1 MAVSA
6 FDVVNVN
13 IIKKVSPVGLKSK
26 IILLAIAPLIVA
38 TAIITYLGLQSARDL
53 ASQELSIYEFNL
65 VDAKKEAL
73 KNHVNIAMSAILPVL
88 ENDLLDDAEAQ
99 SQVKKIL
106 ANLRYEDDGYF
117 FAYEMSGVNLVHPTQ
132 PDFVG
137 KNLWDFQDRSGN
149 YLIQGLIHAA
159 KAGGGYHR
167 YIWEKPPLMKQE
179 DKLGYVIA
187 IDRWDWMMGTGLYLD
202 DIYAELAKTQ
212 AIMNDNIQR
221 SFFSIIVVVVITVV
235 LVILLGLA
243 INLHEHKL
251 ADSRLKEL
259 AQRFMRMQVNERR
272 GFSRELHDGINQLL
286 VSCKFRI
293 ELAGNKLKRE
303 HDETIVQLEL
313 DKASDLIGQ
322 TIKEVRQI
330 SHNLRPTLLDD
341 LGLDTAI
348 KALID
353 QFLERTGI
361 HVDYHFQVTTEI
373 PDEIEITLYRLT
385 QESLTNIEKHAQ
397 AKHIELQ
404 VGQSDRHIVFECLD
418 DGLGFSHKT
427 ELSSGI
433 GLINMRERL
442 ELIGGDFILESQ
454 RGKGTK
460 VHALLPLKNSFNKRA
475 KSDNNDKKNS
485 SSLS

>member
-1 MAVSA
+1 M
-6 FDVVNVN
+6 
-13 IIKKVSPVGLKSK
+13 GLKSK
-26 IILLAIAPLIVA
+26 IILLAVAPLIVA
-38 TAIITYLGLQSARDL
+38 TAIITYLGFQSARDL
-53 ASQELSIYEFNL
+53 ASQELFIYESNL
-65 VDAKKEAL
+65 VNAKKLAL
-73 KNHVNIAMSAILPVL
+73 KNHVNIAMSAIRPVL
-88 ENDLLDDAEAQ
+88 ENTQLDDAEAQ
-99 SQVKKIL
+99 DRVKKIL
-106 ANLRYEDDGYF
+106 AELSYEDDGYF

-137 KNLWDFQDRSGN
+137 KNLWNFQDRTGN
-149 YLIQGLIHAA
+149 YLIQGLIRAA
-159 KAGGGYHR
+159 QAGGGYHR

-202 DIYAELAKTQ
+202 DIYAELENTKVT
-212 AIMNDNIQR
+212 MNDNIQR
-221 SFFSIIVVVVITVV
+221 SFFAVIQVVVVTVV

-259 AQRFMRMQVNERR
+259 AQRFMRLQVNERR

-293 ELAGNKLKRE
+293 ELAENKLKRNHE
-303 HDETIVQLEL
+303 KEVIHQEL
-313 DKASDLIGQ
+313 AKAGDLINQ
-322 TIKEVRQI
+322 TISEVRQI

-341 LGLDTAI
+341 LGLDTAL

-353 QFLERTGI
+353 QFMERTEI
-361 HVDYHFQVTTEI
+361 QVAYRFDVASKL

-397 AKHIELQ
+397 AKNISLH
-404 VGQSDRHIVFECLD
+404 VSQSNRHVMFECFD
-418 DGLGFSHKT
+418 DGKGITKKS
-427 ELSSGI
+427 ELFSGI
-433 GLINMRERL
+433 GLINMRERI
-442 ELIGGDFILESQ
+442 ELIGGDFMLESQ

-460 VHALLPLKNSFNKRA
+460 VHALLPLEQR
-475 KSDNNDKKNS
+475 
-485 SSLS
+485 L

>member
-1 MAVSA
+1 M
-6 FDVVNVN
+6 
-13 IIKKVSPVGLKSK
+13 GLKSK
-26 IILLAIAPLIVA
+26 IILLAIAPLIAA
-38 TAIITYLGLQSARDL
+38 TTIITYLGLQSARDL

-65 VDAKKEAL
+65 VNAKKQAL
-73 KNHVNIAMSAILPVL
+73 KNHVNIAMSAILPIL
-88 ENDLLDDAEAQ
+88 ENTALTEQEAQ
-99 SQVKKIL
+99 SQVKDIL
-106 ANLRYEDDGYF
+106 ANLSYEDDGYF
-117 FAYEMSGVNLVHPTQ
+117 FAYEMTGVNLVHPTQ

-149 YLIQGLIHAA
+149 FLIQGLIRAA
-159 KAGGGYHR
+159 QAGGGYHR
-167 YIWEKPPLMKQE
+167 YIWEKPPLMIQE
-179 DKLGYVIA
+179 DKIGYVVA

-202 DIYAELAKTQ
+202 DVYAELAKTQ

-221 SFFSIIVVVVITVV
+221 SFISVIIVVVITVI

-251 ADSRLKEL
+251 ADSRLKEV
-259 AQRFMRMQVNERR
+259 AQRFMRLQVNERR

-303 HDETIVQLEL
+303 HDKDIVQQEL
-313 DKASDLIGQ
+313 VKASDVIGQ
-322 TIKEVRQI
+322 TINEVRQI

-341 LGLDTAI
+341 LGLDTAL

-353 QFLERTGI
+353 QFTERTGI
-361 HVDYHFQVTTEI
+361 EVEYHFQVPTKL

-385 QESLTNIEKHAQ
+385 QESLTNIEKHAH
-397 AKHIELQ
+397 ATLIELQ
-404 VGQSDRHIVFECLD
+404 VWQSDRYIVFECLD
-418 DGLGFSHKT
+418 NGRGFSHKG

-460 VHALLPLKNSFNKRA
+460 VHASLPLEKSF
-475 KSDNNDKKNS
+475 
-485 SSLS
+485 